1 MPLFFSYLMGRPVL
15 DSQGRRIGKFKDLVV
30 TQEHDTLPQ
39 VTGVVTTCPG
49 GRTLVPM
56 AQIAR
61 LDHQGVRLSVSAAEL
76 PKPPAPEDHFYLRR
90 DLLDAQVVDVDGAKV
105 VRVNDLI
112 LTSAREVVFVS
123 GLDIGTWGLLRR
135 LGWANVFSRLA
146 RLTRIRIP
154 EGVIAWNTI
163 EPIVKDPS
171 RVHLR
176 VKQDKL
182 VGMHPADLAEIFE
195 ELGVQQR
202 AQLVEELS
210 NEQLADL
217 LEESEPHMQS
227 SILSELEPERA
238 ADVLEEME
246 PDEAADLLGELSDQE
261 AQAYMHLMEPEEA
274 DELRQLLSYEEDT
287 AGAMMTTSYL
297 GVDEHVT
304 IADAVRYLREECP
317 DAEVVAY
324 FYLLGPNNLLRS
336 VTSVRRVLLAEDW
349 SQPLAAIAHDEP
361 FTVQADASR
370 KEVAEMVARY
380 NLTAMPVVDDE
391 EHLLGVVSVHDV
403 LEETLAR
410 A

>member
-15 DSQGRRIGKFKDLVV
+15 DVQGRRVGKFKDLVV

-39 VTGVVTTCPG
+39 VTGVVCTCPG

-56 AQIAR
+56 AQVAA
-61 LDHQGVRLSVSAAEL
+61 LDHAGVRLAVPLAQL

-105 VRVNDLI
+105 VRVNDLV
-112 LTSAREVVFVS
+112 LTPARDVLFVS

-135 LGWANVFSRLA
+135 LGWANAFSVIA
-146 RLTRIRIP
+146 RTFRYKIP

-171 RVHLR
+171 RVHLK

-195 ELGVQQR
+195 ELGTQQR
-202 AQLVEELS
+202 SQLVEELT

-227 SILSELEPERA
+227 SILSELEPERV

-246 PDEAADLLGELSDQE
+246 PDEAADLLGELPDQE
-261 AQAYMHLMEPEEA
+261 AQTYMHLMEPEEA
-274 DELRQLLSYEEDT
+274 AEIRQLLSYEEDT

-297 GVDEHVT
+297 GVPEDIS
-304 IADAVRYLREECP
+304 IAEAVRYLREEYP

-324 FYLLGPNNLLRS
+324 FYLLGPDNVLRS

-349 SQPLAAIAHDEP
+349 NQPLAAIAHDDP
-361 FTVQADASR
+361 FTVQADAPR

-380 NLTAMPVVDDE
+380 SLTAMPVVDEAD
-391 EHLLGVVSVHDV
+391 HLLGVVSVHDV

-410 A
+410 T